1 MVTKNARDSRRR
13 ILIDAQTRKW
23 DSFEELNPWPAAR
36 CWALWCGIGHP
47 EYRQFNVAAM
57 LEQER
62 AGLMPMPLYGCVERS
77 AKVPGTCV
85 VAVELVIE
93 SVVPQLWRS

>member
-1 MVTKNARDSRRR
+1 
-13 ILIDAQTRKW
+13 
-23 DSFEELNPWPAAR
+23 
-36 CWALWCGIGHP
+36 
-47 EYRQFNVAAM
+47 M

-77 AKVPGTCV
+77 AKVPGTCL